1 MFKFSVNGQVLSG
14 RQVLSAMDVSVKAGE
29 THCLLGPSGSGK
41 TTLLNLMAELQKQ
54 NSKTDSKGK
63 DSGDAL
69 WSPAKPDIGYLFQQ
83 PRLLPWRTV
92 LQNLLLVEPDKRI
105 VIDFL
110 KEVRLE
116 EYVNYYPSE
125 ISLGMARRIALVRC
139 LLLKPDLVLMDEPL
153 TSLDLPT
160 AREMRGLIKRLICD
174 DPTRSMIYV
183 THDLDEVLELGDSVS
198 IIGGS
203 PSKIIYQNSVEHVS
217 RQELESLL
225 EH

>member
-1 MFKFSVNGQVLSG
+1 MFKFSVNGQILSG
-14 RQVLSAMDVSVKAGE
+14 RQVLSALDVTVKTGE

-41 TTLLNLMAELQKQ
+41 TTLLNLMAGLQKQ
-54 NSKTDSKGK
+54 NSKPDSKDKGSA
-63 DSGDAL
+63 DTL

-92 LQNLLLVEPDKRI
+92 LQNLLLVEPDKHI

-116 EYVNYYPSE
+116 EYINYYPSE

-198 IIGGS
+198 IIGGA
-203 PSKIIYQNSVEHVS
+203 PSKIIYENSVEHVS
-217 RQELESLL
+217 RQDLEDLL